1 MIFPEW
7 QESVD
12 DGTVRSVDVKEKRVI
27 LLISTYFIGRLGV
40 PMKITLRQL
49 QIFLAVAQSG
59 STTAAAEL
67 VALSQSAASAALNE
81 LEGALNVQLFDRVG
95 KRLILNDNGRLLLPQ
110 AQHMLDAAQTM
121 EQQFLAP
128 HLAGAELHIGA
139 STTIGSYM
147 LPQMIAAYR
156 RDQPQLRVRA
166 LVANTADIVAAV
178 SHFEVDAG
186 LIEGPCHA
194 SDVEVE
200 PWMTDELI
208 VVASPQHPLA
218 QQDRKLTLR
227 KLSQADWLL
236 REPGSGT
243 REAVE
248 HALLPYLHHLPLA
261 CEFGNSEAIK
271 RATAEGMGIS
281 CLSRAVV
288 QDLLE
293 AGRLLELATPL
304 PVLRR
309 HFYMVRNKHRVLSV
323 RLGSLLE
330 FCRQWARLQEP
341 G

>member
-1 MIFPEW
+1 
-7 QESVD
+7 
-12 DGTVRSVDVKEKRVI
+12 
-27 LLISTYFIGRLGV
+27 
-40 PMKITLRQL
+40 MKITLRQL
-49 QIFLAVAQSG
+49 QIFLAVAQAG
-59 STTAAAEL
+59 STTAAANL

-81 LEGALNVQLFDRVG
+81 LEGGLAVLLFDRVG
-95 KRLILNDNGRLLLPQ
+95 KRLVLNDNGRLLLPQ
-110 AQHMLDAAQTM
+110 ARHMLDAALAI

-128 HLAGAELHIGA
+128 HQAGAELHIGA

-178 SHFEVDAG
+178 SHFEVDVA

-194 SDVEVE
+194 TDVEVE

-208 VVASPQHPLA
+208 VVASPQHALA
-218 QQDRKLTLR
+218 QAGKKLTCK

-248 HALLPYLHHLPLA
+248 HALLPYLHHLPSA

-271 RATAEGMGIS
+271 RATAEGIGIS

-293 AGRLLELATPL
+293 AGRLIELATPL
-304 PVLRR
+304 PMLRR
-309 HFYMVRNKHRVLSV
+309 HFYLVRSKHRVLSV
-323 RLGSLLE
+323 RLASLLE
-330 FCRQWARLQEP
+330 FCRHWAQQQERLTP
-341 G
+341 P

>member
-1 MIFPEW
+1 
-7 QESVD
+7 
-12 DGTVRSVDVKEKRVI
+12 
-27 LLISTYFIGRLGV
+27 
-40 PMKITLRQL
+40 MKITLRQL
-49 QIFLAVAQSG
+49 QIFVAVVHAG

-81 LEGALNVQLFDRVG
+81 LESALAVQLFDRVG
-95 KRLILNDNGRLLLPQ
+95 KRLVLNDHGRLLLPQ
-110 AQHMLDAAQTM
+110 ARHMLDAAQTI

-128 HLAGAELHIGA
+128 HQAGAQLHIGA

-178 SHFEVDAG
+178 SNFEVDAA

-194 SDVEVE
+194 NDVEVE
-200 PWMTDELI
+200 PWMIDELI
-208 VVASPQHPLA
+208 VVASPLHALV
-218 QQDRKLTLR
+218 QQGKKLSL
-227 KLSQADWLL
+227 KQLSQADWLL
-236 REPGSGT
+236 RETGSGT

-248 HALLPYLHHLPLA
+248 HALLPYLHHLPSA

-293 AGRLLELATPL
+293 AGRLVELVTPL

-309 HFYMVRNKHRVLSV
+309 HFYMVRSKHRVLSV
-323 RLGSLLE
+323 RLASLLE
-330 FCRQWARLQEP
+330 FCRHWAQQQEQLKP
-341 G
+341 AGVV